1 MAQKINEPI
10 SVNLVFNHKK
20 RVSTVTKII
29 WKNKIYDIEKQ
40 GFHYTFK
47 RGSTLMHIFSAAS
60 ENTNFKLVLDT
71 GSLNWTLEEVYDSVS
86 K

>member
-1 MAQKINEPI
+1 MAQKIREPV

-20 RVSTVTKII
+20 RVNSVSKIV

-40 GFHYTFK
+40 GLHYTFK
-47 RGSTLMHIFSAAS
+47 KGSTLIHVFSVTS
-60 ENTNFKLVLDT
+60 EDTNFKLILDT